1 MRKSHTERRKTME
14 NMGNK
19 KLALLY
25 ILKILEEYSDRDHPM
40 TQSDIAEKLE
50 QNYGIVLER
59 KAVSRNLSLLREAGY
74 EIESEAKGNYLDF
87 REFDN
92 TELRLMIDGVL
103 SSRYI
108 TEKQAKDLADRI
120 AGLSN
125 KHFRSH
131 VKHIHLL
138 SDHEKTENK
147 TVFYALECIDEA
159 IEKGRQISFDYYCYA
174 FDDELKPSRSRRET
188 VSPIQLVI
196 KNQFYYLIAATEI
209 NVLGSMKKYDP
220 THPMITSYRLDM
232 ISNPIVEEDT
242 IVDPERLEKYGQE
255 QDIKK
260 ILSTHPYMH
269 VKGTHV
275 SQASFLCFAQDMN
288 IVVEN
293 LGKDLK
299 IQKLKRR
306 DEKLFKE
313 FATSTGKRYLSMN
326 LVKVTLKIS
335 LNDLIEFAC
344 RYPQKIFIVSPKVAA
359 GRQEMLYKS
368 HLEIADE
375 ILKYDE

>member
-138 SDHEKTENK
+138 SNHEKTENK

-232 ISNPIVEEDT
+232 ISNPIVEEDK

-313 FATSTGKRYLSMN
+313 FAISTGKRYLSMN